1 MPELFIL
8 ILIIFASSLGT
19 ITGFGTSTIMMPI
32 LMIYYPSS
40 EVLLFVSIIHWFNAL
55 IRVFLFREGLDWKL
69 IFFFG
74 FAGII
79 AAFFGAKTFLMIN
92 PDLVAKTIAGFLLA
106 YSVFLWFN
114 PKFEIKYTKLK
125 ASLFGSVSGFIAGLF
140 GMGGA
145 IRGAFLS
152 SFNLP
157 KAVYLANS
165 AFILLLI
172 DSSRLTTYFSQK
184 MNFDSILSFDSS
196 KSILIM
202 LGYLIASIIGVQAG
216 KAIVDKVPQERFR
229 HAIAV
234 FLAVIAIKLLIA

>member
-1 MPELFIL
+1 MLFIAVL
-8 ILIIFASSLGT
+8 ILIASTLGT

-32 LMIYYPSS
+32 LMVYYPTP

-69 IFFFG
+69 IFFYG

-79 AAFFGAKTFLMIN
+79 AAYFGARTFLLID
-92 PDLVAKTIAGFLLA
+92 PSLVSKTIAVFLLL

-114 PKFEIKYTKLK
+114 PRFEIKYSNLK
-125 ASLFGSVSGFIAGLF
+125 ASVFGSVSGFIAGLF

-157 KAVYLANS
+157 KAVYLANA

-172 DSSRLTTYFSQK
+172 DSSRLTTYLSQK
-184 MNFDSILSFDSS
+184 MNFDSILKLDNWTAY
-196 KSILIM
+196 LIM
-202 LGYLIASIIGVQAG
+202 LGFLFASLIGVNLG
-216 KAIVDKVPQERFR
+216 KLIVNKVPQEKFR

-234 FLAVIAIKLLIA
+234 FLAVIAVKLFIA